1 MNTRT
6 SGVLSKEDVE
16 SMEKQQTYSGEGG
29 DDLSFKPKVALDGFS
44 FSDDDD
50 MVHSSSHGREGDQ
63 HKSAQG
69 TECSCYL

>member
-6 SGVLSKEDVE
+6 SGILSKEDVE
-16 SMEKQQTYSGEGG
+16 SMERKQSYSGEGG
-29 DDLSFKPKVALDGFS
+29 DELNHKPMISLDGFS

-50 MVHSSSHGREGDQ
+50 MIHSSSRDREGDQ

-69 TECSCYL
+69 TACSC